1 MPLTR
6 FAFSIPAF
14 LEFSQD
20 HRLDIYAGSIYIAPP
35 MDTRHW
41 FDQPILAP
49 YDVYVLDTE
58 AFVIDTATN
67 QSLPILKF
75 SAADPT
81 DNFFADDQ
89 IDWDTESTFNGQR
102 VPSKH
107 LQIRIKRSS
116 LSKIFTIILLLVNW
130 FLTAGCLRI
139 TLLSVVGHE
148 ELGEGTL
155 LLPITVI
162 LTIPALRALY
172 VGSPPFGEH
181 LEKRTSFPVL
191 TGSHRHLDR

>member
-1 MPLTR
+1 M
-6 FAFSIPAF
+6 PAF
-14 LEFSQD
+14 MEFSQD
-20 HRLDIYAGSIYIAPP
+20 HRLAVYAGAIYIAPP

-49 YDVYVLDTE
+49 YDDYVLDIE
-58 AFVIDTATN
+58 AFVIDPATN

-81 DNFFADDQ
+81 DNFYADNQ
-89 IDWDTESTFNGQR
+89 VEWDTENTFNGER
-102 VPSKH
+102 VPSRH
-107 LQIRIKRSS
+107 FQMRVKRSC
-116 LSKIFTIILLLVNW
+116 LSRAFTMALLIVNW
-130 FLTAGCLRI
+130 SLTVGCLRI
-139 TLLSVVGHE
+139 TLVSVVGHE

-162 LTIPALRALY
+162 LTIPALRGLY

-181 LEKRTSFPVL
+181 LEKHTYVPRT
-191 TGSHRHLDR
+191 DRTPQAS

>member
-1 MPLTR
+1 M
-6 FAFSIPAF
+6 
-14 LEFSQD
+14 EFSQD
-20 HRLDIYAGSIYIAPP
+20 HQLAVYAGAIYIAPP

-49 YDVYVLDTE
+49 YDDYVLDIE
-58 AFVIDTATN
+58 AFVIETATN

-81 DNFFADDQ
+81 DNFYADNQ
-89 IDWDTESTFNGQR
+89 VDWDTESTFNGER
-102 VPSKH
+102 VPSRH
-107 LQIRIKRSS
+107 FQVRVKRSF
-116 LSKIFTIILLLVNW
+116 LAKIFTIVLLIVNW
-130 FLTAGCLRI
+130 LLTAGCLRI

-162 LTIPALRALY
+162 LTIPALRGLY
-172 VGSPPFGEH
+172 IGSPPFGEY
-181 LEKRTSFPVL
+181 LKKRTYVSR
-191 TGSHRHLDR
+191 TDRTPQAS